1 VRFLRDLS
9 LRRPAG
15 IAIGLA
21 IGVSALVIAP
31 AAVPAAATG
40 PSSALTAPVR
50 TIRTALG
57 TVDYRSLGRGRPLV
71 MIMGLDGSIDAWPPG
86 FVDALARSH
95 RVYALDNEGIGRST
109 LRPGT
114 LTISRMADD
123 TAAFIA
129 ALHLKRPDVL
139 GWSMGGFIAQALV
152 VRHPQAYRRLV
163 LAATAP
169 GTGHGVSPSGA
180 VVKALTGNPAELLTF
195 LFPPDQSSWAGK
207 YAAAI
212 ARYPHLF
219 LAPTAVDKL
228 QLAASSR
235 WLSGGDRS
243 GRLINRVKQ
252 PVLIADGARDVIL
265 PTANS
270 RLLHRLIKHSQLH
283 LYPDAGHGFLF
294 QDQAPFVRLID
305 RFLAAA
311 APSHG

>member
-1 VRFLRDLS
+1 M
-9 LRRPAG
+9 
-15 IAIGLA
+15 IAPP
-21 IGVSALVIAP
+21 VAP
-31 AAVPAAATG
+31 AAVTRPTLT
-40 PSSALTAPVR
+40 ALTAPVR

-57 TVDYRSLGRGRPLV
+57 TVDYRSLGHGRPLV
-71 MIMGLDGSIDAWPPG
+71 MIMGLDGSIDAWPSG
-86 FVDALARSH
+86 FVDAVARSH

-109 LRPGT
+109 LRAGT

-129 ALHLKRPDVL
+129 ALQLKRPDVL
-139 GWSMGGFIAQALV
+139 GWSMGGFIAQALA
-152 VRHPQAYRRLV
+152 VRHPQAYRRLI

-169 GTGHGVSPSGA
+169 GTGHGVPPSGA
-180 VVKALTGNPAELLTF
+180 VLKALTGNPAALLTF

-212 ARYPHLF
+212 AKYPHLF
-219 LAPTAVDKL
+219 LAPSAVDTL

-243 GRLINRVKQ
+243 GRLVNRVKQ

-265 PTANS
+265 PTPNS

-283 LYPDAGHGFLF
+283 LYPDAGHGFPF

-305 RFLAAA
+305 RFLATA
-311 APSHG
+311 APRHG

>member
-1 VRFLRDLS
+1 MIVPPVAPATVN
-9 LRRPAG
+9 RPA
-15 IAIGLA
+15 L
-21 IGVSALVIAP
+21 
-31 AAVPAAATG
+31 T
-40 PSSALTAPVR
+40 ALTAPVR

-139 GWSMGGFIAQALV
+139 GWSMGGFIAQALA
-152 VRHPQAYRRLV
+152 VRHPRAYRRLI

-180 VVKALTGNPAELLTF
+180 VLQALTGNPAALLTF
-195 LFPPDQSSWAGK
+195 LFPPDRSSWASR

-212 ARYPHLF
+212 SKYPHLF
-219 LAPTAVDKL
+219 LAPSAVDAL
-228 QLAASSR
+228 QLTASSR

-252 PVLIADGARDVIL
+252 PVLIADGAQDVIL
-265 PTANS
+265 PPENS
-270 RLLHRLIKHSQLH
+270 LLLHRLIKHCQLH

-305 RFLAAA
+305 RFLA
-311 APSHG
+311 P

>member
-1 VRFLRDLS
+1 M
-9 LRRPAG
+9 
-15 IAIGLA
+15 LA
-21 IGVSALVIAP
+21 PSV
-31 AAVPAAATG
+31 VPAATARPRT
-40 PSSALTAPVR
+40 ALTAPVR

-86 FVDALARSH
+86 LIDALARSH

-129 ALHLKRPDVL
+129 ALRLKRPDVL
-139 GWSMGGFIAQALV
+139 GWSMGGFIAQALA
-152 VRHPQAYRRLV
+152 VRHPQAYRRLI

-169 GTGHGVSPSGA
+169 GTGHAVSPTGA
-180 VVKALTGNPAELLTF
+180 VLKALTGNPAELLTF
-195 LFPPDQSSWAGK
+195 LFPPDQPSWAAK

-212 ARYPHLF
+212 AKYPHLF
-219 LAPTAVDKL
+219 LAPSAVDTL
-228 QLAASSR
+228 QLAASAR
-235 WLSGGDRS
+235 WISGGERS
-243 GRLINRVKQ
+243 GRKVDRVQ
-252 PVLIADGARDVIL
+252 RPVLIADGARDVIL

-270 RLLHRLIKHSQLH
+270 RLLHRLIKHSRLH

-294 QDQAPFVRLID
+294 QDQAPFVKLIN

-311 APSHG
+311 APSRG

>member
-1 VRFLRDLS
+1 VRFLRS
-9 LRRPAG
+9 FILRRPAR
-15 IAIGLA
+15 IAAGLA
-21 IGVSALVIAP
+21 IGLSVLIIVP
-31 AAVPAAATG
+31 AAVPAAATR

-86 FVDALARSH
+86 FVDALARRH
-95 RVYALDNEGIGRST
+95 RVYALDNEGIGLST

-129 ALHLKRPDVL
+129 ALHLQRPDVL
-139 GWSMGGFIAQALV
+139 GWSMGGFIAQALA
-152 VRHPQAYRRLV
+152 VRHPQAYRRLI

-169 GTGHGVSPSGA
+169 GTGHGVSPSGP
-180 VVKALTGNPAELLTF
+180 VLKALTGNPAQLLTF

-212 ARYPHLF
+212 AKYPHLF
-219 LAPTAVDKL
+219 LAPSAVDTL

-235 WLSGGDRS
+235 WISGGDRS
-243 GRLINRVKQ
+243 GRTVNHIQR

-265 PTANS
+265 PSANS
-270 RLLHRLIKHSQLH
+270 RLLHRLVKHSRLH

-311 APSHG
+311 APPRG